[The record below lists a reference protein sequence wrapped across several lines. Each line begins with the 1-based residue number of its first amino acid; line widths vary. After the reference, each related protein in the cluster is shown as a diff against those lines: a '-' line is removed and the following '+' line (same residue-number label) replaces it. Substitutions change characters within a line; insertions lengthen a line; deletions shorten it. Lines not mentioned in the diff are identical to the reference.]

1 MIIKV
6 DLRMITTGPH
16 KNCLTVNYSMSDD
29 KEVIHTVDS
38 EKKKKPMVKSIRVD
52 CKLLQYDF
60 L

>member
-1 MIIKV
+1 
-6 DLRMITTGPH
+6 MITTGPH

-38 EKKKKPMVKSIRVD
+38 IRVD

>member
-1 MIIKV
+1 
-6 DLRMITTGPH
+6 MITTGPH

-38 EKKKKPMVKSIRVD
+38 EKKNKKKKRMVKSIRVD

>member
-1 MIIKV
+1 
-6 DLRMITTGPH
+6 MITTRPH

-38 EKKKKPMVKSIRVD
+38 EKKKRMVKSIRVD

>member
-1 MIIKV
+1 
-6 DLRMITTGPH
+6 MITPGPH
-16 KNCLTVNYSMSDD
+16 KKCLTVNYSMSDD

-38 EKKKKPMVKSIRVD
+38 EKKIRMVKSIRVD

>member
-1 MIIKV
+1 
-6 DLRMITTGPH
+6 MITTGPH